1 MKEQIQSKQK
11 RRGQLAE
18 IFGRL
23 LKNRMATLGLIVL
36 GMLVLVAVFAD
47 QIADYEEVV
56 IKQNYTERFLPPST
70 KHLFGTDEFGR
81 DVFARIVHGTRI
93 SLFVGLLSVSIS
105 LVIGGTLGAIAGY
118 YGGKLDNVIMRV
130 LDVMLA
136 IPGMLLA
143 IAIVNSLGAS
153 MINMMISVGISGV
166 PGFARITRAAVL
178 SVKDQE
184 FIEASRAVGARDHAI
199 ILTHVLPNS
208 LAPIIVQATL
218 KVGNAINITAAL
230 SFIGLGVKAP
240 APEWGAMLSSSRAFI
255 RDYPHLVIFPG
266 LAIMI
271 VILSLNLLGDGLR
284 DALDP
289 KLR

>member
-1 MKEQIQSKQK
+1 MKQRIPRQK
-11 RRGQLAE
+11 RRSQLAE
-18 IFGRL
+18 VFGRL
-23 LKNRMATLGLIVL
+23 LKNRMAIIGLCVL
-36 GMLVLVAVFAD
+36 AMLALVAVFAN
-47 QIADYEEVV
+47 QIADYDTVA
-56 IKQNYTERFLPPST
+56 IQQNYTERFLSPSL
-70 KHLFGTDEFGR
+70 KHPFGTDEFGR
-81 DVFARIVHGTRI
+81 DIFARIVHGTRI
-93 SLFVGLLSVSIS
+93 SMFVGILSVSIS
-105 LVIGGTLGAIAGY
+105 LTLGGTLGAIAGY
-118 YGGKLDNVIMRV
+118 YGGAFDNVIMRI

-153 MINMMISVGISGV
+153 IPNMMISVGISGV

-184 FIEASRAVGARDHAI
+184 FIEASRAIGARDHTI

-218 KVGNAINITAAL
+218 KAGTAINTVASL

-240 APEWGAMLSSSRAFI
+240 TPEWGAMLSGSRAFI

-266 LAIMI
+266 LAIMV

-289 KLR
+289 KLH

>member
-47 QIADYEEVV
+47 QIADYGEVV

-184 FIEASRAVGARDHAI
+184 FIEASRAVGARDHTI